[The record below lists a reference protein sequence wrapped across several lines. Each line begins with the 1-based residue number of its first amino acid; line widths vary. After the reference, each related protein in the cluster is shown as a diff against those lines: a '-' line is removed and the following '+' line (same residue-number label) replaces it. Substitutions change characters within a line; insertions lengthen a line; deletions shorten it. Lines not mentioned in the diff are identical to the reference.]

1 MAVITISREPGAF
14 GEEIAARLA
23 GKLGFM
29 LVDKTRL
36 VEFWSEVDP
45 DTVSFK
51 NVDEWIPMDDLD
63 IDSET
68 EATVRLLPE
77 LIVQL
82 AEEHDLVVIGRGAQG
97 LFRNCPG
104 TLHVKIVAS
113 RQFRVRNIQS
123 SEEMSSREA
132 RRWTRDLENQRARY
146 LRFLYDLNWADPNL
160 YDLTLQMNR
169 LSIDQALNLI
179 CCAVDEMQI
188 QQIHRNQIIEN
199 IISETDEDREND
211 HFVHF
216 SEEEFARFL
225 EFYGIPFAYEP
236 DSFPLETN
244 EEGKVI
250 EAFTPDFYLPE
261 QDLYIELT
269 TMKQSLVTRK
279 NRKVRK
285 LRKLYPEINIR
296 IFYQRDFYRL
306 MAKYGLLA
314 PESETT
320 DNEPKKEEP

>member
-23 GKLGFM
+23 GHLGFM
-29 LVDKTRL
+29 LVDKARL
-36 VEFWSEVDP
+36 GEFWHEVDP
-45 DTVSFK
+45 DMASLK
-51 NVDEWIPMDDLD
+51 NVDERIPQDDLEM
-63 IDSET
+63 DSET
-68 EATVRLLPE
+68 EATIRLLPE

-104 TLHVKIVAS
+104 TLHVKIAAS
-113 RQFRVRNIQS
+113 RQLRVRNIKS
-123 SEEMSSREA
+123 SEAMSSREA
-132 RRWTRDLENQRARY
+132 RRLARDLESQRARY
-146 LRFLYDLNWADPNL
+146 LRFLYNLNWADPNL
-160 YDLTLQMNR
+160 YDLTLQMDR

-179 CCAVDEMQI
+179 CFAAKEMQI
-188 QQIHRNQIIEN
+188 QQVPQNQIIEN
-199 IISETDEDREND
+199 MVPESGEDRKSGRFAN
-211 HFVHF
+211 F
-216 SEEEFARFL
+216 SEKEFARFL
-225 EFYGIPFAYEP
+225 EFYGIPYAYEP
-236 DSFPLETN
+236 NSFPLEIN
-244 EEGKVI
+244 EQGKTI

-314 PESETT
+314 PKPDLSADDQGTE
-320 DNEPKKEEP
+320 

>member
-23 GKLGFM
+23 GRLGFM
-29 LVDKTRL
+29 LVDKARL

-45 DTVSFK
+45 DAANIR
-51 NVDEWIPMDDLD
+51 NVDEWIPLDDLD

-82 AEEHDLVVIGRGAQG
+82 AEDHDLVVIGRGAQG

-104 TLHVKIVAS
+104 TLHIRIIAS

-123 SEEMSSREA
+123 SEGMSSREA
-132 RRWTRDLENQRARY
+132 RRWARDIENQRARY
-146 LRFLYDLNWADPNL
+146 LRFLYDFNWANPNL
-160 YDLTLQMNR
+160 YDLTLQMDR

-179 CCAVDEMQI
+179 CFAAEEMQI
-188 QQIHRNQIIEN
+188 QQVPRNQIIEN
-199 IISETDEDREND
+199 IVSEDEEARESGQ
-211 HFVHF
+211 FVNF

-225 EFYGIPFAYEP
+225 ESYGIPFTYEP

-244 EEGKVI
+244 EEGKVT

-285 LRKLYPEINIR
+285 LRKLFPDINIR

-314 PESETT
+314 PESERAG
-320 DNEPKKEEP
+320 EEPDKE

>member
-1 MAVITISREPGAF
+1 MAVITISREPGTF

-29 LVDKTRL
+29 LVDRTRL

-45 DTVSFK
+45 DAASFK
-51 NVDEWIPMDDLD
+51 NVDEWIPLDDLD
-63 IDSET
+63 IDSES

-104 TLHVKIVAS
+104 TLHVKIVAP
-113 RQFRVRNIQS
+113 RQFRVRNIQA
-123 SEEMSSREA
+123 SEEMPSREA

-179 CCAVDEMQI
+179 YCAVGEMQI
-188 QQIHRNQIIEN
+188 QQIQRNQIIEN
-199 IISETDEDREND
+199 IVSETDEDREND

-320 DNEPKKEEP
+320 DHEPKK

>member
-29 LVDKTRL
+29 LVDRTRI

-45 DTVSFK
+45 DAAGI
-51 NVDEWIPMDDLD
+51 NNIDEWIPLDELD

-77 LIVQL
+77 LVVQL

-132 RRWTRDLENQRARY
+132 RRCARDLENQRVRY

-160 YDLTLQMNR
+160 YDLTLQMDR

-179 CCAVDEMQI
+179 CFAVDEMQI
-188 QQIHRNQIIEN
+188 QQIQRSQIIEN
-199 IISETDEDREND
+199 IISESDEDQENG

-225 EFYGIPFAYEP
+225 EFYGIPFSYEP

-314 PESETT
+314 PES
-320 DNEPKKEEP
+320 DLAGEEPGKEG

>member
-1 MAVITISREPGAF
+1 MAIITISREPGAY

-29 LVDKTRL
+29 LLDKARL
-36 VEFWSEVDP
+36 VDYWSEVDP
-45 DTVSFK
+45 DAASLA
-51 NVDEWIPMDDLD
+51 NIDEWIPLDELD
-63 IDSET
+63 IDSEV
-68 EATVRLLPE
+68 EATIRLLPE
-77 LIVQL
+77 FIVQL

-104 TLHVKIVAS
+104 TLHTKVVAS
-113 RQFRVRNIQS
+113 RQFRVRNIQA
-123 SEEMSSREA
+123 SENMASREA
-132 RRWTRDLENQRARY
+132 RRFSRNLENQRARY

-160 YDLTLQMNR
+160 YDLTLRMDR
-169 LSIDQALNLI
+169 LSIDQAINLV
-179 CCAVDEMQI
+179 CCAVYEMQI
-188 QQIHRNQIIEN
+188 QQIQRSLIIEN
-199 IISETDEDREND
+199 IISDTDEDRD
-211 HFVHF
+211 GDPFVHF

-225 EFYGIPFAYEP
+225 EFYGIPFSYEP

-279 NRKVRK
+279 NRKIRK

-314 PESETT
+314 TEPGNSDNKPE
-320 DNEPKKEEP
+320 EES